1 MTSMRGFVAL
11 LALAATLPLLLF
23 MSQPDPP
30 LSVVELVSGGYADL
44 SGADC
49 EIANFAQ
56 LKKVA
61 VVYTWVNGSEPCYN
75 TRRRR
80 AGLSPG
86 GSSRDKEMGELK
98 YSIRSLLK
106 FAPWLEGPIYIVTPG
121 QIPDWLDVSN
131 PRIKVIDQDELLPKD
146 RVALPNFDTNVIEQ
160 FLHKIPGITDTFI
173 HMNDDYLFVKLV
185 APQRFFTCDGGLRF
199 LTEINHIRHVKGTKS
214 NAWLASVRN
223 TVQLMDKTYGGEHVY
238 NFLKHAPFVYS
249 KRAFE
254 KIHEKF
260 NTELQAMQSH
270 QLRHYD
276 DLNMPL
282 LHHIYMSEEGSRLL
296 GIPFAFNPIAE
307 CDDWLLIR
315 VTDNDHADLETRFA
329 LALANKGPEVLF
341 ALNDEYSE
349 PETAQLVTKFY
360 EAMLPERARHELP
373 TGHFAAIVS
382 NYNGPD
388 CAYDPAL
395 LSRLFPSTPK
405 RLPARYASAS
415 FGSLRRHVV
424 EMLPLHE
431 QQMQQQQLEESHE
444 NTRRFRRFFKELSS
458 SELSL
463 VGNFGFL
470 VGVALGVVCV
480 IYVFRLVNEDLFAAA
495 ARRKSTKHISGGHS
509 Q

>member
-1 MTSMRGFVAL
+1 MRGFVAL
-11 LALAATLPLLLF
+11 LAFAVTLPLLLF

-30 LSVVELVSGGYADL
+30 LSVVELVSGGYADI

-56 LKKVA
+56 LKKSA
-61 VVYTWVNGSEPCYN
+61 IVYTWVNGSEPCYN
-75 TRRRR
+75 MRRKH
-80 AGLSPG
+80 AELSPG

-131 PRIKVIDQDELLPKD
+131 PRIRVIDQDDLLPKD
-146 RVALPNFDTNVIEQ
+146 RVKLPNFDTNVIEQ

-173 HMNDDYLFVKLV
+173 HMNDDYMFVKPV

-199 LTEINHIRHVKGTKS
+199 LTEINHIRHTKGTKA
-214 NAWLASVRN
+214 NAWLATVRN
-223 TVQLMDKTYGGEHVY
+223 TVLLMDKTYGGEHVY

-249 KRAFE
+249 RKAFE
-254 KIHEKF
+254 KVHEKF
-260 NTELQAMQSH
+260 ADELEATHVH
-270 QLRHYD
+270 QVRHYK

-315 VTDNDHADLETRFA
+315 VTDDDHAGLENRFA

-341 ALNDEYSE
+341 ALNDEYTE
-349 PETAQLVTKFY
+349 PETAQLVAKFY

-373 TGHFAAIVS
+373 AGQFVEVLS

-388 CAYDPAL
+388 CAYDPTL
-395 LSRLFPSTPK
+395 LPRLFPPATS
-405 RLPARYASAS
+405 RLATASYAPS

-431 QQMQQQQLEESHE
+431 EQMQQQQLEEGHE

-458 SELSL
+458 SDASL
-463 VGNFGFL
+463 VGNFGFV
-470 VGVALGVVCV
+470 VGIALGVVCA
-480 IYVFRLVNEDLFAAA
+480 IYAFRLLGEDLFAAV
-495 ARRKSTKHISGGHS
+495 RRKST
-509 Q
+509 